1 MWTRSKGG
9 GGVVKLKI
17 MLIVFIA
24 WLGVLCLYSEGKIM
38 GPVGVKSKTK
48 NRSGYMTAYQL

>member
-1 MWTRSKGG
+1 
-9 GGVVKLKI
+9 